1 MSDALIAFYR
11 RPHDETPAQFGARL
25 RDAAA
30 ALAGKGGVRELV
42 LLVDDGETRA
52 PPEAAAYPSTFDAA
66 VVADGLPLAALPS
79 PDAAFAIRRRVIK
92 ARDRG
97 RDGARSEGFTVIC
110 PSVRAPFLTH
120 DQ

>member
-42 LLVDDGETRA
+42 LLVDDGETGA

-66 VVADGLPLAALPS
+66 VVANGLPLAALLLLTPRS
-79 PDAAFAIRRRVIK
+79 RSGVVSSRRATEAVT
-92 ARDRG
+92 AP
-97 RDGARSEGFTVIC
+97 A
-110 PSVRAPFLTH
+110 VRASP
-120 DQ
+120 